1 MMASANK
8 NKALPPIPLKAEPAP
23 QEPLQ
28 APKNP
33 LEGKGTVVLDVGGGP
48 TVPSFLGKSLRSAIE
63 MAQSSGVELDAIGS
77 GTAREQSPPPG
88 AKMPAGGR
96 VAVRFSR

>member
-1 MMASANK
+1 
-8 NKALPPIPLKAEPAP
+8 
-23 QEPLQ
+23 
-28 APKNP
+28 
-33 LEGKGTVVLDVGGGP
+33 VLDVGGGP

-63 MAQSSGVELDAIGS
+63 TAQTSGIELDAIGT

-88 AKMPAGGR
+88 ARMPAGGR